1 MRLLVIAV
9 IHDLPKRRSLFED
22 FAFVCIGHERFRFLL
37 LYVKHNEYFE
47 ILWIWQNNASPVDDL
62 VL

>member
-9 IHDLPKRRSLFED
+9 IHDIPKRRSLFED
-22 FAFVCIGHERFRFLL
+22 FAFVCIVYERFRFLL
-37 LYVKHNEYFE
+37 SYVKHNEYFE
-47 ILWIWQNNASPVDDL
+47 ILRIWQNNDSPVDDP